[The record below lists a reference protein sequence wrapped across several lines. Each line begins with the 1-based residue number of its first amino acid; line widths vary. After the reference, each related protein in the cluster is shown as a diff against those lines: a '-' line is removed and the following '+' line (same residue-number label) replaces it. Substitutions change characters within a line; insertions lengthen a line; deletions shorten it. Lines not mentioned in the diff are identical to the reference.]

1 MRTTDGRTP
10 APAARLRSGE
20 QPTSCGAPSPTAPW
34 ALKRDARRRPGA
46 IGKKWTAA
54 ALLIVASLEI
64 AHAQTQTR
72 KPAPARKPAPPPAQA
87 LTKAVPEMKCQSLL
101 GVGITTKLE
110 FCDIL
115 SGRTPLEGMIITLPP
130 HRGDVILTFDLHN
143 RHTYSEELMK
153 AKRGYARYT
162 AMIGAMAMDNTL
174 LQRAA
179 IQSEFRAAAD
189 LFDRIGGGAGPG
201 GAKAVAPTGVEH
213 IRIIIPAIENE
224 VSLLGEKVTIDR
236 PDGNA
241 TYSSPGRPIAI
252 VSNVAIEYRPAPPPR
267 QPPAKR

>member
-1 MRTTDGRTP
+1 MWSIGSGTT
-10 APAARLRSGE
+10 APADRLRSGVL
-20 QPTSCGAPSPTAPW
+20 PPSCGAASQAGPW
-34 ALKRDARRRPGA
+34 VPMRDARRRPGA
-46 IGKKWTAA
+46 IGKIVAAA
-54 ALLIVASLEI
+54 ALLMFASLEI
-64 AHAQTQTR
+64 TDAQTQTR

-87 LTKAVPEMKCQSLL
+87 LTKVVPDMKCQSLL
-101 GVGITTKLE
+101 GTGVETKLE

-115 SGRTPLEGMIITLPP
+115 SGRTPLEGLIITLPP

-153 AKRGYARYT
+153 AKRGYTRYT

-179 IQSEFRAAAD
+179 IQSEFRSAAD

-201 GAKAVAPTGVEH
+201 GVKAVAPTGVEH
-213 IRIIIPAIENE
+213 IRIVIPAIENE

-236 PDGNA
+236 PEGTA
-241 TYSSPGRPIAI
+241 TYTSPGRPIAV
-252 VSNVAIEYRPAPPPR
+252 VSNIMIEFRPGPPPR
-267 QPPAKR
+267 QPPAKK